1 MFLVEHLDQQ
11 HQRDVSKQQQS
22 EIGEKLKENITSVD
36 LVVCLSFFCLF
47 ANLDVII
54 VRSQQFENS
63 IYTPR
68 EWEAGFD
75 EKKLLREVIDH
86 PRLHFATLSHANY
99 VCVCVFASL
108 FSSSLSVCLV
118 TCKRETWIIYSCCR
132 VLVNLSSH
140 IYTHLRAAAIILLRC
155 IRSVTWLSSTSQH
168 AMAREENTATRSET
182 TKRTKKL
189 DWILCTALPRRA
201 EVQQCSEN
209 WNIEP
214 MRLHSHQTTIAVA
227 ELRRKVN

>member
-1 MFLVEHLDQQ
+1 MCLFFL
-11 HQRDVSKQQQS
+11 
-22 EIGEKLKENITSVD
+22 
-36 LVVCLSFFCLF
+36 CLF

-68 EWEAGFD
+68 PREWEAGFD
-75 EKKLLREVIDH
+75 EKNCYERSLITRACILQLYHMQII
-86 PRLHFATLSHANY
+86 
-99 VCVCVFASL
+99 CVCVFVSL

-140 IYTHLRAAAIILLRC
+140 IYTHLRAVAIILLRC
-155 IRSVTWLSSTSQH
+155 TRSVTWLSSTSQH
-168 AMAREENTATRSET
+168 AMAREENTATRIET

-189 DWILCTALPRRA
+189 DWILCTALPRCA

-214 MRLHSHQTTIAVA
+214 MRLHSHRTTIAVA
-227 ELRRKVN
+227 ELRRNVN

>member
-1 MFLVEHLDQQ
+1 MLILLC
-11 HQRDVSKQQQS
+11 VS
-22 EIGEKLKENITSVD
+22 V
-36 LVVCLSFFCLF
+36 FFCLF

-99 VCVCVFASL
+99 VCVFASL

-140 IYTHLRAAAIILLRC
+140 IYTSESCGDNSAPMHSERHLTVFNFPTCHGKRGKYSDEKRDNKEDEE
-155 IRSVTWLSSTSQH
+155 IRLNFMH
-168 AMAREENTATRSET
+168 
-182 TKRTKKL
+182 
-189 DWILCTALPRRA
+189 CTAAPRWSA
-201 EVQQCSEN
+201 T
-209 WNIEP
+209 
-214 MRLHSHQTTIAVA
+214 M
-227 ELRRKVN
+227 